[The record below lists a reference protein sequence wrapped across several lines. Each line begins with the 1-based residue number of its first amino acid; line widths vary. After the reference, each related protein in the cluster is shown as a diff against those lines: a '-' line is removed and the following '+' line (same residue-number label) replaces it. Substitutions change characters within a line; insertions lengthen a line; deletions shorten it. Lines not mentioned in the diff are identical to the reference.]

1 MMKSLLIGLVLE
13 RVLDLILDVL
23 EELADRTSTTVDDK
37 VVKDVRKYKNDI
49 LSGVR
54 RRL

>member
-1 MMKSLLIGLVLE
+1 MKAFIIGLVLE
-13 RVLDLILDVL
+13 KVIDIIIDVL

-37 VVKDVRKYKNDI
+37 MVKDIKKYKNDI
-49 LSGVR
+49 MNGVK